1 MRSIASLV
9 LLVAVGAQTAFAQRT
24 FTGSDG
30 VEVRVRPADL
40 NRIVTVGSAITET
53 VFALGA
59 GSQVIASDQSSSYPA
74 EVFRLTRVPYT
85 RNLTTEGIL
94 SVSPGIILATHHAGP
109 ETVVRQLRSA
119 GVPFLTIAADET
131 VEAAIGRVR
140 QLGLILGR
148 EAQANALIATMEA
161 DLARAERERSRIGTR
176 PKVLFIHAQ
185 GAGSVRGAGAR
196 TVANTMI
203 EMAGGVNAL
212 SGFNGYQPLSSEAII
227 AADPDVILLMG
238 MSLESLGGE
247 SGLLGVPGVRH
258 TKAAR
263 QNRIIAMEG
272 HYLLGFGPR
281 MGQAVLDL
289 MSGLH
294 PGLEIRSAK

>member
-1 MRSIASLV
+1 MKRFAAAILILV
-9 LLVAVGAQTAFAQRT
+9 FGIPLAEAQRT
-24 FTGSDG
+24 FKGSDG
-30 VEVRVRPADL
+30 VDVVVRPADL
-40 NRIVTVGSAITET
+40 SRIVTVGSAITET
-53 VFALGA
+53 VFALGV
-59 GSQVIASDQSSSYPA
+59 GSQVIATDQSSTYPA

-85 RNLTTEGIL
+85 RNLTAEGIL

-109 ETVVRQLRSA
+109 APVVRQLRGA

-131 VEAAIGRVR
+131 VEAAVGRVR

-148 EAQANALIATMEA
+148 EAQAAAIIATMEA
-161 DLARAERERSRIGTR
+161 DLARAERERGRIGAR

-196 TVANTMI
+196 TAANTMI
-203 EMAGGVNAL
+203 ELAGGVNAL

-263 QNRIIAMEG
+263 GNRIIAMEG

-289 MSGLH
+289 MAQLH

>member
-1 MRSIASLV
+1 MRTLIAI
-9 LLVAVGAQTAFAQRT
+9 LLLASAGVQPAFAQRT

-59 GSQVIASDQSSSYPA
+59 GSQVIATDQSSTYPA
-74 EVFRLTRVPYT
+74 DVFRLTRVPYT
-85 RNLTTEGIL
+85 RSLTAEGIL

-109 ETVVRQLRSA
+109 EPVVRQLRGA
-119 GVPFLTIAADET
+119 GVPFLTIASDET
-131 VEAAIGRVR
+131 VEAALGRVR

-148 EAQANALIATMEA
+148 EAQAGTIIAAMEA
-161 DLARAERERSRIGTR
+161 DLARAERQRGRISSR

-196 TVANTMI
+196 TAANTMI
-203 EMAGGVNAL
+203 ELAGGVNAL
-212 SGFNGYQPLSSEAII
+212 TGFDGYRPLSSEAII

-247 SGLLGVPGVRH
+247 SGLMGVPGVRH
-258 TKAAR
+258 SKAAR

-289 MSGLH
+289 MSRLH
-294 PGLEIRSAK
+294 PGLENRSAK